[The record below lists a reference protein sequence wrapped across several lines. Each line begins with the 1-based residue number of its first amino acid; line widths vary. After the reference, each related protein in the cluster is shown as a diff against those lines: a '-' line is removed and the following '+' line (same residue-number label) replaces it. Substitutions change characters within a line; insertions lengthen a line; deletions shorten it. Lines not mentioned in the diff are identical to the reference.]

1 MQRASY
7 CPKEKAAHVGCGYYR
22 YKRRMAMTL
31 DLSPPCKNET
41 LKRNP
46 RGEAVTKHLSVT
58 CWEYSVVNYWSL
70 TSSGW
75 LGDGRCQKAGGQTC
89 WPGQTGDPAC
99 EKCQPERFGATSAQ
113 RRICLL
119 RRPVFFCQSDLDA
132 LGEKHLNRKSH
143 CYSLTR
149 LNF

>member
-58 CWEYSVVNYWSL
+58 CWESSVVNYWSL

-75 LGDGRCQKAGGQTC
+75 LGDGSCQKAGGQTC
-89 WPGQTGDPAC
+89 WPGADWWPSLWEVPARTLWSNVSPEAHLPTTETGLFLSEWFRCSRRKAF
-99 EKCQPERFGATSAQ
+99 KPEVT
-113 RRICLL
+113 L
-119 RRPVFFCQSDLDA
+119 
-132 LGEKHLNRKSH
+132 
-143 CYSLTR
+143 SLI
-149 LNF
+149 N